1 MNEKIIKVLLE
12 DCKKNGW
19 DKWDNDDQLLEQLRE
34 SDEVYKEL
42 IDEHRW
48 WNEYRYTIKV
58 GDTYIGFVYAET
70 TGDMN
75 ASETGYDFDPDS
87 ICEMTPVEKT
97 ITTYVKKEET
107 NNVK

>member
-1 MNEKIIKVLLE
+1 MDKKIEKILE
-12 DCKKNGW
+12 DDERKYGW
-19 DKWDNDDQLLEQLRE
+19 DKWRNNDELLEQLRE

-58 GDTYIGFVYAET
+58 EDTYIGYVYAET

-97 ITTYVKKEET
+97 ITTYVKKEEN